1 MKFKVVQCQ
10 QRYTLRAQ
18 SFTSLKTSLSAN
30 FLYSWISSELVHHH
44 ILWMIYFSSFAIA
57 ILCVFIHVLI
67 LQLHSTYISSSS
79 TNIIDDAFPFFSFFR
94 EGFPI
99 GSGSTLN
106 KVYQLTP
113 LLANN
118 KDKWGLALD
127 GQLKHEDTNLASS
140 TLWVYILL
148 VYYLGVWNRRN
159 YFQIHPIEPGK
170 SRTGKCKVML
180 HHSNIFSWYYN
191 YISNLLPSSQN

>member
-1 MKFKVVQCQ
+1 
-10 QRYTLRAQ
+10 
-18 SFTSLKTSLSAN
+18 
-30 FLYSWISSELVHHH
+30 
-44 ILWMIYFSSFAIA
+44 MIYFSSFAIA
-57 ILCVFIHVLI
+57 ILCVFIHVYYNYI
-67 LQLHSTYISSSS
+67 VIRTYISSS
-79 TNIIDDAFPFFSFFR
+79 TNIIDEAFPFFSFFR

-170 SRTGKCKVML
+170 SIAGKRKVML
-180 HHSNIFSWYYN
+180 HHSKIFSWYYI
-191 YISNLLPSSQN
+191 YISNLLLSSQN

>member
-1 MKFKVVQCQ
+1 MNDLFFFFCNCDIVC
-10 QRYTLRAQ
+10 
-18 SFTSLKTSLSAN
+18 
-30 FLYSWISSELVHHH
+30 
-44 ILWMIYFSSFAIA
+44 
-57 ILCVFIHVLI
+57 IHSCI
-67 LQLHSTYISSSS
+67 LQLHSSTYISSSS

-170 SRTGKCKVML
+170 SRAGKCKVML

-191 YISNLLPSSQN
+191 YIYIQPTKFPKLRALITVEVSCLLTNLFL